1 MQMSWLDIT
10 VVDVI
15 EELQDQSLS
24 SYVENRG
31 SIHGATKLSRTD
43 QFKKNTVLIFRVK

>member
-10 VVDVI
+10 VVDGI

-24 SYVENRG
+24 SYVENR
-31 SIHGATKLSRTD
+31 SCIHGTTKPSKID
-43 QFKKNTVLIFRVK
+43 QF